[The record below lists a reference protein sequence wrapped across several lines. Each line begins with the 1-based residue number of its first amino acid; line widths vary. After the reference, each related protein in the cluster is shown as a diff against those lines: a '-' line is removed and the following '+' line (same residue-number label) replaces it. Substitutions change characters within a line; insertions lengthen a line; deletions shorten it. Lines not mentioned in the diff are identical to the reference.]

1 MLTLSYCSRFVLV
14 AVTSTM
20 PAMTICAAWCST
32 QLADGGIWSPPTLA
46 GPASALSG
54 LFASIYFAQSDI
66 VGRSPDD
73 VWQVAATSKTDLY
86 CWLLMEEIRCQRI
99 YIYISPTIMKDM
111 KDIERWSN
119 CENSSLYSIAV
130 SWSSGAL
137 HRRQR
142 KPRVQARL
150 DIGGK
155 GMQCAEISHVGRQS
169 LAAFPTLQ
177 AANICCI
184 LNIPKL

>member
-1 MLTLSYCSRFVLV
+1 MTCGRWQPRPKRTCTVDCWWRKSDANGYIFV
-14 AVTSTM
+14 
-20 PAMTICAAWCST
+20 
-32 QLADGGIWSPPTLA
+32 
-46 GPASALSG
+46 
-54 LFASIYFAQSDI
+54 YN
-66 VGRSPDD
+66 
-73 VWQVAATSKTDLY
+73 
-86 CWLLMEEIRCQRI
+86 
-99 YIYISPTIMKDM
+99 YIYTYPQQQSWKIWKIWKIL

-155 GMQCAEISHVGRQS
+155 GMLCAEISHVGRQS

-177 AANICCI
+177 AANIYVVSVVSWTF
-184 LNIPKL
+184 LNFKASVWRAVEQGSCFVFARGTGAAASTHKMLMRLD

>member
-1 MLTLSYCSRFVLV
+1 VAGGSHVQNGLVLLIV
-14 AVTSTM
+14 
-20 PAMTICAAWCST
+20 
-32 QLADGGIWSPPTLA
+32 DGGNPMPT
-46 GPASALSG
+46 
-54 LFASIYFAQSDI
+54 D
-66 VGRSPDD
+66 
-73 VWQVAATSKTDLY
+73 
-86 CWLLMEEIRCQRI
+86 I
-99 YIYISPTIMKDM
+99 YIYISPTIMKDMKDM